1 MSFIEGVKGFIEA
14 SRVGG
19 LIALI
24 VQGIRGKLDKNGD
37 GEVDVAEVLHAI
49 PTDLLFKFGG
59 ETIAQILPALITIVQ
74 VLQKELGAKEP
85 KV

>member
-1 MSFIEGVKGFIEA
+1 MSFIDKVKGFIEA

-19 LIALI
+19 LIALL

-37 GEVDVAEVLHAI
+37 GEIDVAEILHAI

-59 ETIAQILPALITIVQ
+59 GTIAKILPSLISIVQ
-74 VLQKELGAKEP
+74 VLQKELGAKKP